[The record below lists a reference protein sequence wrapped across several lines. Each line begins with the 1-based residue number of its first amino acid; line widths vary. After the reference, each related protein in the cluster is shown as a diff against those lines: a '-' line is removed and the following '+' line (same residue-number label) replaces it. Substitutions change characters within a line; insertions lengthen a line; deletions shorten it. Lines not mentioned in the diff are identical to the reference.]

1 MSKYIRW
8 ILALWISST
17 LYLYA
22 DFDEDTYILN
32 AIEFEIQNQY
42 DKSRDMYLILYEE
55 TNKLEYLREAVL
67 LSSMLDKPS
76 ATLQF
81 AREYILMGGENDLTI
96 HKVFLDCYLKLGLNE
111 SALKEALW
119 VKSQED
125 SAVINDIL
133 GSLYAAQGD
142 LENAQK
148 EFLLAYERTKNQ
160 EILQKILSIYIAQGQ
175 NKKALNALDSHIE
188 QYGCKDYF
196 CKIAIDFYAKTK
208 QITKIEKIFE
218 QSFEANP
225 TIANAQNLILIY
237 THQKKFQQATQI
249 ASQFPF
255 NPQIMLELYIA
266 QEDFRNASLQ
276 AGILYKENKNPY
288 YLALQQ
294 IYAFESLPN
303 KQDKKLVKNIT
314 HELQKAITLIQ
325 IPTQDALKNNPTDSI
340 QNPYSIEL
348 GFFFNFLGYL
358 MIDYEINPKEG
369 VKYVKKALEISPKNP
384 AYLDSLAWGYYKIK
398 DCKLARE
405 IFAQI
410 PSDEI
415 TKEQEL
421 KDHQNLINQCEP

>member
-32 AIEFEIQNQY
+32 AIELEMQKQY
-42 DKSRDMYLILYEE
+42 DKSRDVYLVLYEE

-81 AREYILMGGENDLTI
+81 AQEYILVGGENDLMM
-96 HKVFLDCYLKLGLNE
+96 HKVFLDCYLKLGLNQ

-133 GSLYAAQGD
+133 GSLYVAQGD
-142 LENAQK
+142 FDNAKK

-160 EILQKILSIYIAQGQ
+160 DILQKILAIYIAKGQ

-188 QYGCKDYF
+188 QYGCRGYF
-196 CKIAIDFYAKTK
+196 CKIAIDFYTKTK

-218 QSFEANP
+218 QTFTSNP

-237 THQKKFQQATQI
+237 THQKKFQKATQI
-249 ASQFPF
+249 ASQFPL

-266 QEDFRNASLQ
+266 QEDFLNASLQ

-303 KQDKKLVKNIT
+303 KQDKKSVKNIA

-325 IPTQDALKNNPTDSI
+325 IPTQDTLKNNPTDSA
-340 QNPYSIEL
+340 QNPYSTDL

-384 AYLDSLAWGYYKIK
+384 AYLDSLAWGYYKTK
-398 DCKLARE
+398 DCDLARE

-415 TKEQEL
+415 SKEQEL
-421 KDHQNLINQCEP
+421 KDHQHLINQCKP